1 MDIHDLEYNIV
12 SAYDFILNTKYI
24 QKDKETYKSTEQERD
39 DTVAEVLELYGEK
52 NRLQHKLNQIHYLV
66 VKDLVV
72 KSDKDILYKIKEIID
87 GDVE

>member
-1 MDIHDLEYNIV
+1 MDIHELEYNIV
-12 SAYDFILNTKYI
+12 SAYDFILNTDCI

-39 DTVAEVLELYGEK
+39 DTVAEVLELYGDK

-66 VKDLVV
+66 VKDLLL

>member
-1 MDIHDLEYNIV
+1 MDIHDLENNIV